1 MSKSNKCEM
10 YMKKRKNT
18 KFILDAD
25 LITLRAVVAVVDEGS
40 FSGAAK
46 KIGRTQS
53 AVSLQ
58 IAKLEDRMD
67 IRLFDRTSRSVA
79 LTPSGEV
86 FAAYARRILDLAD
99 EAYAAVSSPAVSKPL
114 RIGFA
119 EYLVPHHLYKLLSR
133 FKRRYPKA
141 AIELKLGIGGPL
153 VQELKDGHL
162 DVVVAGP
169 EGEKGLMLMEEP
181 LVWVAP
187 QDRPGVGDPALEL
200 ILMQPPC
207 SYRKAAFDA
216 LAKAERPWN
225 LALSANSIQGTQS
238 AVAAG
243 LGVTVVPKSAV
254 NKDLKIMNEGFPEL
268 PATSIQAYS
277 NSVQSHPLIE
287 PFIDFLKEELA
298 GL

>member
-1 MSKSNKCEM
+1 
-10 YMKKRKNT
+10 MKKRNGD

-58 IAKLEDRMD
+58 IAKLEERMD
-67 IRLFDRTSRSVA
+67 ILLFERTSRSVA
-79 LTPSGEV
+79 QTPAGEV
-86 FAAYARRILDLAD
+86 FTAYARRILDMAD
-99 EAYAAVSSPAVSKPL
+99 EAYAAVSSPAISKPL

-119 EYLVPHHLYKLLSR
+119 EYLVPQHLYELLSR

-141 AIELKLGIGGPL
+141 AIELKLGIGGSL

-169 EGEKGLMLMEEP
+169 EGENGLVLMEEP
-181 LVWVAP
+181 LVWVVP
-187 QDRPGVGDPALEL
+187 QNRPDVGNEALAL

-207 SYRKAAFDA
+207 SYRKVAFDS

-225 LALSANSIQGTQS
+225 LVLSANSIQGTQS

-243 LGVTVVPKSAV
+243 LGVSVVPKSAV
-254 NKDLKIMNEGFPEL
+254 NKDLKIASEGFPEL

-277 NSVQSHPLIE
+277 NNVESHPLIE

-298 GL
+298 GI

>member
-1 MSKSNKCEM
+1 
-10 YMKKRKNT
+10 MKKRKSD

-58 IAKLEDRMD
+58 IAKLEERLD
-67 IRLFDRTSRSVA
+67 ILLFERTSRSVA
-79 LTPSGEV
+79 QTPAGEV
-86 FAAYARRILDLAD
+86 FTAYARRILDLAD
-99 EAYAAVSSPAVSKPL
+99 EAYAAVSSPAISKPM
-114 RIGFA
+114 RIGVA
-119 EYLVPHHLYKLLSR
+119 EYLVPQHLYELLSR

-141 AIELKLGIGGPL
+141 AIELKLGIGGSL
-153 VQELKDGHL
+153 VQELKDGQL

-169 EGEKGLMLMEEP
+169 EGEKGFVLMEEP
-181 LVWVAP
+181 LVWVVP
-187 QDRPGVGDPALEL
+187 QDRPDAGDEALEL

-207 SYRKAAFDA
+207 SYRKAAFDS

-243 LGVTVVPKSAV
+243 LGVSVVPKSAV
-254 NKDLKIMNEGFPEL
+254 NKELKIVSEGLPEL

-277 NSVQSHPLIE
+277 NNIDSHPLIE
-287 PFIDFLKEELA
+287 PFIDFLKEELT
-298 GL
+298 GI

>member
-1 MSKSNKCEM
+1 
-10 YMKKRKNT
+10 MKKRKSA
-18 KFILDAD
+18 KFMLDAD
-25 LITLRAVVAVVDEGS
+25 LITLRAAVAVVDEGS

-67 IRLFDRTSRSVA
+67 IRLFERTSRSIVQ
-79 LTPSGEV
+79 TPAGEV
-86 FAAYARRILDLAD
+86 FTAYARRILELAD
-99 EAYAAVSSPAVSKPL
+99 EAYAAVKSPEISNPL

-119 EYLVPHHLYKLLSR
+119 EYLVPHHLYTLLSR
-133 FKRRYPKA
+133 FKRRYHKA
-141 AIELKLGIGGPL
+141 AIELQLGVGGAL
-153 VQELKDGHL
+153 IQEMKDGQL

-169 EGEKGLMLMEEP
+169 EGEKGLILMEEP
-181 LVWVAP
+181 LVWVGP
-187 QDRPGVGDPALEL
+187 EGMLPDFEGKELEL

-216 LAKAERPWN
+216 LAKAELPWN
-225 LALSANSIQGTQS
+225 HALSANSIQGTQS

-243 LGVTVVPKSAV
+243 LGVSVVPKSAV
-254 NKDLKIMNEGFPEL
+254 NKELKVMSKGFPEL

-277 NSVQSHPLIE
+277 NSVDSHPLIE

-298 GL
+298 GI

>member
-1 MSKSNKCEM
+1 
-10 YMKKRKNT
+10 MKKRKSA

-25 LITLRAVVAVVDEGS
+25 LINLRAVVAVVDKGS

-46 KIGRTQS
+46 HIGRTQS

-67 IRLFDRTSRSVA
+67 IRLFERTSRSIVQ
-79 LTPSGEV
+79 TPAGEV
-86 FAAYARRILDLAD
+86 FTAYARRILDLAD
-99 EAYAAVSSPAVSKPL
+99 EAYAAVKSPEISNPL

-119 EYLVPHHLYKLLSR
+119 EYLVPHHLYKLFSR
-133 FKRRYPKA
+133 FNRRYPKA
-141 AIELKLGIGGPL
+141 AIELKLGVGGAL
-153 VQELKDGHL
+153 IRELKDGKL

-169 EGEKGLMLMEEP
+169 EGEKGLILIEEP
-181 LVWVAP
+181 LVWVGP
-187 QDRPGVGDPALEL
+187 EGELPDVEGEALEL

-207 SYRKAAFDA
+207 SYRKAAFES

-243 LGVTVVPKSAV
+243 LGVSVVPKSAV
-254 NKDLKIMNEGFPEL
+254 NKDLKIMSKGFPEL

-277 NSVQSHPLIE
+277 NSVDSHPLME

-298 GL
+298 GI

>member
-1 MSKSNKCEM
+1 
-10 YMKKRKNT
+10 MKKRKSAQ
-18 KFILDAD
+18 FMLDAD
-25 LITLRAVVAVVDEGS
+25 LITLRAIVAVVDKGS

-46 KIGRTQS
+46 HIGRSQS

-58 IAKLEDRMD
+58 IAKLEERMD
-67 IRLFDRTSRSVA
+67 IRLFERTSRSIA
-79 LTPSGEV
+79 QTPAGEV
-86 FAAYARRILDLAD
+86 FTAYARRILELAD
-99 EAYAAVSSPAVSKPL
+99 EAYAAVSFPEISNPL

-119 EYLVPHHLYKLLSR
+119 EYLVPDHLYKLLSR

-141 AIELKLGIGGPL
+141 AIELKLGVGGAL
-153 VQELKDGHL
+153 IRELNDGQL

-169 EGEKGLMLMEEP
+169 EGEKGLILIEEP
-181 LVWVAP
+181 LVWIGSEGELPDVE
-187 QDRPGVGDPALEL
+187 GEELEL

-207 SYRKAAFDA
+207 SYRKAAFDS
-216 LAKAERPWN
+216 LAKAELPWN

-243 LGVTVVPKSAV
+243 LGVSVVPRSAV
-254 NKDLKIMNEGFPEL
+254 NKDLKIMSKGFPEL

-277 NSVQSHPLIE
+277 NSVDSHPLIE

-298 GL
+298 GI

>member
-1 MSKSNKCEM
+1 MKSHKSDNFM
-10 YMKKRKNT
+10 
-18 KFILDAD
+18 LDAD
-25 LITLRAVVAVVDEGS
+25 LITLRSVVAVVDEGS

-58 IAKLEDRMD
+58 IAKLEERME

-79 LTPSGEV
+79 QTPAGEV
-86 FAAYARRILDLAD
+86 FTAYARRILDLAD
-99 EAYAAVSSPAVSKPL
+99 EAYAAVSLPHISNPL
-114 RIGFA
+114 RIGVA

-133 FKRRYPKA
+133 FKRRYPKV
-141 AIELKLGIGGPL
+141 AIELKMGIGGTL
-153 VQELKDGHL
+153 IQNLKDGHF
-162 DVVVAGP
+162 DVVIAGP
-169 EGEKGLMLMEEP
+169 EGEKGLLLFEEP
-181 LVWVAP
+181 LVWVGP
-187 QDRPGVGDPALEL
+187 QGGRHEGGGEALDL

-216 LAKAERPWN
+216 LARAERTWN

-243 LGVTVVPKSAV
+243 FGYSVVPKSAV
-254 NKDLKIMNEGFPEL
+254 CKDLKIMSKGFPEL

-277 NSVQSHPLIE
+277 NRLDSHPLIE
-287 PFIDFLKEELA
+287 PFVDFLKQELVEI
-298 GL
+298 